1 MTTEHALHQ
10 ATPEFRDYLED
21 EVVRAF
27 RRERRRGLARTVM
40 IVLVS
45 VGIGSSGGLAAAQA
59 RDGARRDSLLASAM
73 AEAAM
78 VAVRLDLA
86 RATASDAA
94 AKARVGVVM
103 PASLTVAEA
112 GLRSVEAQARRAQ
125 LNIEE
130 IRLSSEPPRD
140 ELNAPLVGGR
150 DFVLERTR
158 LDLVA
163 AQQRLSVAEQAAE
176 EAQRRN
182 RVGAGTEI
190 ERLAAELE
198 LARARA
204 AFGALAERQSLRQEY
219 HAKATPADQMIRRL
233 RRTELRLDVQ
243 AAQLAVKLASERQAL
258 VKKQQAVGLVD
269 RIEVLKAEL
278 ELSERQHELQLLVRQ
293 LQQVGS

>member
-1 MTTEHALHQ
+1 MTEHALHQ

-27 RRERRRGLARTVM
+27 RRERRRGLARTAT

-45 VGIGSSGGLAAAQA
+45 VAIGSSGGLAAAQA
-59 RDGARRDSLLASAM
+59 RDSARRDSLLASAK
-73 AEAAM
+73 AELAM

-86 RATASDAA
+86 RATATDAA

-103 PASLTVAEA
+103 PTTLMAAEASLRAA
-112 GLRSVEAQARRAQ
+112 EAQARRAQ
-125 LNIEE
+125 LNVDE

-140 ELNAPLVGGR
+140 ELNAPLVVGR
-150 DFVLERTR
+150 DFVLERIRT
-158 LDLVA
+158 DLVV
-163 AQQRLSVAEQAAE
+163 AQQRLGVAEQALA
-176 EAQRRN
+176 EAQRRQ
-182 RVGAGTEI
+182 RVGAGSEI
-190 ERLAAELE
+190 ERLDAELE
-198 LARARA
+198 AARARA

-219 HAKATPADQMIRRL
+219 HAKGTAPDQMIRRL

-243 AAQLAVKLASERQAL
+243 AAQVAVQLASERQAL
-258 VKKQQAVGLVD
+258 VKKREAVGLVD